1 MSRKLSII
9 GRAVGSVGAVVA
21 LAGGITYAALTSN
34 TATLSQSTISTGT
47 TGLNIYDFST
57 NQWATSAPGFQI
69 TDLVPG
75 TGVDENFYLQNTGSA
90 DLDVT
95 AKVPTLPGP
104 PSGGDYGFSGFE
116 NVKVEITGEA
126 CDEPPVVTNL
136 AALNAAAVPLPCNPL
151 TAGAAGNS
159 NAAGTEGNYKIH
171 FDINPDAVSGSSAGV
186 GPFDIV
192 FQGTA
197 AATPA
202 PANSDQ

>member
-1 MSRKLSII
+1 MSSKLAII

-75 TGVDENFYLQNTGSA
+75 TGVDENFYLQNTGST

-104 PSGGDYGFSGFE
+104 PTGGDYGFSGFE
-116 NVKVEITGEA
+116 NVTVKITGEK
-126 CDEPPVVTNL
+126 CGDTVSTNL
-136 AALNAAAVPLPCNPL
+136 SALNAGTVALPCNPL

-159 NAAGTEGNYKIH
+159 NATGTEGNYKIH

-197 AATPA
+197 ATPT
-202 PANSDQ
+202 P